1 LSDWLNLLR
10 QCRLIAII
18 RSDRSSVA
26 REMALAAA
34 AGGIRLM
41 EITWNTDKAE
51 TLIPKLQ
58 QELPACR
65 IGTGTILNVEMA
77 KRAIACGCSFFFTPH
92 TSPQLIEIGLSAK
105 VPVIPGA
112 MTPTEIV
119 QAWQAGAEAV
129 KVFPIKTLGGVEYI
143 KALSPVISHIPLIPT
158 GGVTLEDA
166 DQYLQAGAIAVGIAS
181 SLFAQAE
188 DNPDWTS
195 LISRSQLL
203 VGKIQPY
210 QTAPT
215 ILPSKES

>member
-1 LSDWLNLLR
+1 
-10 QCRLIAII
+10 
-18 RSDRSSVA
+18 
-26 REMALAAA
+26 
-34 AGGIRLM
+34 
-41 EITWNTDKAE
+41 
-51 TLIPKLQ
+51 
-58 QELPACR
+58 
-65 IGTGTILNVEMA
+65 
-77 KRAIACGCSFFFTPH
+77 
-92 TSPQLIEIGLSAK
+92 LIEIGLSAK